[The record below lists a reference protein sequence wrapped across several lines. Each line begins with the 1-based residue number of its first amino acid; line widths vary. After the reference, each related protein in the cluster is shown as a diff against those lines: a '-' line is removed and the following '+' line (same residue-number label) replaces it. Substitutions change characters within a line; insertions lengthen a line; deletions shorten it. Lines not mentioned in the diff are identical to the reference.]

1 MRLCPVL
8 ALVLVG
14 CGRCDD
20 DGNVPRASDGVA
32 QTDASSSGM
41 DAMGNYPVVTF
52 KLDHTVAFPQGQRV
66 DACRPS
72 LGSVTLEEM
81 KVQKLAPGRK
91 VARPPFGS
99 KAGDIFELS
108 GTFTNGADEKCFTPI
123 TMFIAGDGLPLGEDG
138 PPVFFTPMPGIPFE
152 TNRLRPGV
160 APHGAIR
167 IFERF
172 VAPQGERRIV
182 LGIDMADDKGTVT
195 WLALDLDDG
204 HVEETVANEP
214 LLVPSSLP
222 LPPRKQ
228 Q

>member
-1 MRLCPVL
+1 ML
-8 ALVLVG
+8 ALSLVG

-20 DGNVPRASDGVA
+20 DGNAPPAGNVVE
-32 QTDASSSGM
+32 QTDASPDRMETTGS
-41 DAMGNYPVVTF
+41 YPIVTF
-52 KLDHTVAFPQGQRV
+52 KLGHTVAFPPGQRV

-72 LGSVTLEEM
+72 LGSVTFDEM

-99 KAGDIFELS
+99 EAGDIFELS

-138 PPVFFTPMPGIPFE
+138 PPVFFAPMPGIPFE

-160 APHGAIR
+160 APHGAIK

-172 VAPQGERRIV
+172 VAPKGERRIV

-222 LPPRKQ
+222 LPLSKQ
-228 Q
+228 